1 MEIHRLILSYMDYLA
16 SNLRQQCSKKGIDLQ
31 IYYFAARVTR
41 KRDRVAEKEKWFN
54 EKLEATCMS
63 SVNNTLNIDTK
74 KTINS
79 LSQRRINT
87 TL

>member
-16 SNLRQQCSKKGIDLQ
+16 SNSKRQCSKKGIDLQ
-31 IYYFAARVTR
+31 IYCFAAHATR

-63 SVNNTLNIDTK
+63 SVNNVRNIDT
-74 KTINS
+74 
-79 LSQRRINT
+79 
-87 TL
+87 